1 MSSFEDDT
9 QQLSRTAL
17 DFAERVLQA
26 VVTEVAQSVSS
37 ERMEVLFDLCSQV
50 LQYAILLESE
60 NPKAVPF
67 VESLRA
73 LLRQMADSMELRLTV
88 VHRGRPRLQIMEEQ
102 LLFLVESGFQ
112 VGVIASIMNCS
123 RRTIERRLVEF
134 GITSHQ
140 FTHISDYDLDQV
152 VGEINSLH
160 PQSGE
165 RVIRGHLRS
174 QGIHVQRERVRQS
187 LHRIDPTGVE
197 LRARRVLR
205 RRMYHVDSP
214 NALWHLDGYH
224 KLIRWRIVIHGAI
237 DGYSRLIMYLRA
249 STNNLASTVLSAFA
263 SAVDEFGLPS
273 RIRIDRGGEN
283 VRVSEYMLEHP
294 ERGPGRGSVI
304 AGRSVHNQRIER
316 LWRDLYSGCVC
327 CFYTLFYSLED
338 SGMLDVN
345 DPSDLYALHFI
356 FLPVIQ
362 QLDLFRNGWAHHALR
377 TEQYQT
383 PQQLWIL
390 GLHQMQCS
398 DPSHAAITG
407 MSEVSNLTS
416 QFIMPCI

>member
-1 MSSFEDDT
+1 
-9 QQLSRTAL
+9 
-17 DFAERVLQA
+17 
-26 VVTEVAQSVSS
+26 
-37 ERMEVLFDLCSQV
+37 
-50 LQYAILLESE
+50 
-60 NPKAVPF
+60 
-67 VESLRA
+67 
-73 LLRQMADSMELRLTV
+73 
-88 VHRGRPRLQIMEEQ
+88 
-102 LLFLVESGFQ
+102 
-112 VGVIASIMNCS
+112 
-123 RRTIERRLVEF
+123 
-134 GITSHQ
+134 
-140 FTHISDYDLDQV
+140 
-152 VGEINSLH
+152 
-160 PQSGE
+160 
-165 RVIRGHLRS
+165 
-174 QGIHVQRERVRQS
+174 
-187 LHRIDPTGVE
+187 
-197 LRARRVLR
+197 
-205 RRMYHVDSP
+205 MYHVDSP